1 MIRQLNHHRLRTEGE
16 DLEERELDAFGDLA
30 VTTNFIQSLAA
41 SVQLPSVN
49 QKTSQEYVS
58 GLRALRAEIDP
69 LKPELGWSNFVIP
82 MENLEE
88 PGMAEGAL
96 KTLDQFKIEKTGAE
110 LGFLYQNLNK
120 SCLSQLQKHCEQQK
134 ETSAQIELEA
144 PIPEPPS
151 QSTEIEQQEEDT
163 KSRPPHSSVYSIA
176 PTKEESLEPEATT
189 PTPVFKVKLTT
200 FDVFTTPFTPSE
212 SRSIKWTAFEAA
224 MAGLRTFP

>member
-16 DLEERELDAFGDLA
+16 DLEERELDAFGDFA

-49 QKTSQEYVS
+49 QKTSQECVS

-69 LKPELGWSNFVIP
+69 LKPELDLSNFVIP

-96 KTLDQFKIEKTGAE
+96 KTLSQFKIEKTGAE
-110 LGFLYQNLNK
+110 LGFLYQDLNK

-144 PIPEPPS
+144 PIPEPLS
-151 QSTEIEQQEEDT
+151 QSTKIEQQKEET
-163 KSRPPHSSVYSIA
+163 RAVRRTRSVYSII
-176 PTKEESLEPEATT
+176 PTKEESLKPETT
-189 PTPVFKVKLTT
+189 TQHRC
-200 FDVFTTPFTPSE
+200 
-212 SRSIKWTAFEAA
+212 SR
-224 MAGLRTFP
+224 